1 MIFLPALAPFIATW
15 KALPSARSGRKNS
28 TATRM
33 RKSAEAGAS
42 HSFIRPTIESAMPAP
57 APPNATKSMMVVL
70 ASCMT
75 RTFIVILRNSSA
87 FSFILICR
95 AASALKIFNSFSPC
109 TLSRKPSPIEV
120 YLPQYLANI
129 FLAYLDTATMDTG
142 MSGTQAKSTSEVRQS
157 IPTQMAN
164 RMSGAIIEKKNCGR

>member
-1 MIFLPALAPFIATW
+1 RACAVH
-15 KALPSARSGRKNS
+15 RNV
-28 TATRM
+28 
-33 RKSAEAGAS
+33 
-42 HSFIRPTIESAMPAP
+42 ESAAERAERKKKFHCNENEKKCRSRCKPLVLKSDDRKRNAAP

-120 YLPQYLANI
+120 YLPQYFANI
-129 FLAYLDTATMDTG
+129 FLPYLDTATMDTG
-142 MSGTQAKSTSEVRQS
+142 
-157 IPTQMAN
+157 
-164 RMSGAIIEKKNCGR
+164 